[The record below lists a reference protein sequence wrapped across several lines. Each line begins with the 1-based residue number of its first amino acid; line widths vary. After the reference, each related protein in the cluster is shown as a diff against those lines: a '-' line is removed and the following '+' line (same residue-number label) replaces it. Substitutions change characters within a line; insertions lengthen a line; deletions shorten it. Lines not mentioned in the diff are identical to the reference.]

1 MKCEGGVCVCVG
13 GEGMTGLRTRVTSL
27 CMDEQVLEK
36 ELVMGVREG
45 REGV

>member
-1 MKCEGGVCVCVG
+1 MCVG
-13 GEGMTGLRTRVTSL
+13 GGGMTGLRTRVTSL
-27 CMDEQVLEK
+27 CMDEQGLEK